1 MIGRFKKW
9 IEGVVRHEMEGPKVM
24 PHVIANS
31 APFIQIYR
39 IGNGYIFYKNDSRQY
54 HEDNPSSVIY
64 CATPMEVARQIINGE
79 TLDKMGILGTTPDQ
93 MKTVGKA
100 TGSFINK
107 I

>member
-1 MIGRFKKW
+1 MIGRLKRW
-9 IEGVVRHEMEGPKVM
+9 IEDVVRHEMEGPKVM
-24 PHVIANS
+24 PHVIANG

-39 IGNGYIFYKNDSRQY
+39 ISNGYVFYKNDNHQY
-54 HEDNPSSVIY
+54 RDDNPKVIY

-100 TGSFINK
+100 AGSFVNQI
-107 I
+107 